1 MGSKSKFDPGRR
13 QFLKTTGKGILGAGA
28 AMTFPGQGG
37 IMETEA
43 AKEVVKNVPFDYLDF
58 GNFIKKNAI
67 SVSSGPGGE
76 SVYTA
81 ITQDGK
87 RVEFSEPSY
96 ESVTSGGTGLND
108 YNFTITGDRV
118 GSYTGPDGESEYY
131 SSEIPLYEINY
142 QGQMQD
148 DGGDLGGT
156 DIASDF
162 YYSGDPESPDLE
174 FNYLDQVGENE
185 APAEVAKDLTDIRN
199 SIMSPDVYKEKTQQK
214 EKPKQIKQETK
225 LPVKKEG
232 FNLKGLVKAL
242 GKRLPPARIINTLQ
256 LLSQGLDLYEALN
269 ETMGMPSKEEFQQI
283 VRDMEE
289 SEFANGGI
297 ATLGV

>member
-1 MGSKSKFDPGRR
+1 M
-13 QFLKTTGKGILGAGA
+13 
-28 AMTFPGQGG
+28 
-37 IMETEA
+37 
-43 AKEVVKNVPFDYLDF
+43 
-58 GNFIKKNAI
+58 
-67 SVSSGPGGE
+67 
-76 SVYTA
+76 
-81 ITQDGK
+81 
-87 RVEFSEPSY
+87 
-96 ESVTSGGTGLND
+96 ND
-108 YNFTITGDRV
+108 YNFTITGDTV

-148 DGGDLGGT
+148 DGGDLGGVE
-156 DIASDF
+156 IASDF
-162 YYSGDPESPDLE
+162 YATGDPESPDLE

-185 APAEVAKDLTDIRN
+185 APAEVAKDLMDIRN

-297 ATLGV
+297 ATLSI